1 MSLENM
7 GTAGAYNPQ
16 TNDVLL
22 RHLIMQ
28 YYTDTVETG
37 SNLKMWI
44 NSPKVTRHGIIDR
57 KGIPYR
63 VAFMRLFSM
72 TKYIRGVTDS
82 PMVQEI
88 EQWINR
94 QYDDRMNEEQKVA
107 YFTKGLNLSDQWA
120 KVLFEQ
126 SIINFS

>member
-1 MSLENM
+1 MSVD
-7 GTAGAYNPQ
+7 GSYNPQ

-28 YYTDTVETG
+28 YYTDTVEHG
-37 SNLKMWI
+37 SNLKMWM
-44 NSPKVTRHGIIDR
+44 NSPKTTRHGIIDR

-63 VAFMRLFSM
+63 ISFMRLYSM
-72 TKYIRGVTDS
+72 TKYIRGVNDKEL
-82 PMVQEI
+82 VDR
-88 EQWINR
+88 INAWMER
-94 QYDDRMNEEQKVA
+94 EFNEKMNEKQKED
-107 YFTKGLNLSDQWA
+107 YFKQGLRLSDAWS